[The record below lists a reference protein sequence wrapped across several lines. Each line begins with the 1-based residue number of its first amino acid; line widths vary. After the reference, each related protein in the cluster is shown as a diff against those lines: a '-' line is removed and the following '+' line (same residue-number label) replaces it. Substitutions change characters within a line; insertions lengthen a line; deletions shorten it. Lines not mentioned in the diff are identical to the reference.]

1 MLNITRAR
9 DKMAPMKH
17 SYLNQVKR
25 PMKTAVLKTIFV
37 AMFGLAMSVSSANE
51 IDDLDT
57 SHLQRMGFAVESV
70 RESSIQGL
78 YEVIT
83 NQGLIYVSRDG
94 QQLMSGRIYDI
105 TGPQPENL
113 SDITLNSMR
122 RDNLAEQVDSA
133 IEFKAENE
141 KYVVSVFTDPTC
153 GYCRQLHQQMDSY
166 LDAGITIRYYAWPRS
181 GLQGSAFNQLNAIWC
196 ATDPKDAMTRAKS
209 DQSIQQGNCVTP
221 VREHY
226 ELGQKFGVRGTP
238 ALVLADGRLLPGY
251 LPPSRLVQ
259 ELNK

>member
-1 MLNITRAR
+1 
-9 DKMAPMKH
+9 MK
-17 SYLNQVKR
+17 V
-25 PMKTAVLKTIFV
+25 TVLRSV
-37 AMFGLAMSVSSANE
+37 LLAALGLVTLAAQALE

-57 SHLQRMGFAVESV
+57 THLQRMGFKVESV

-83 NQGLIYVSRDG
+83 NQGLIYVSPDG

-105 TGPQPENL
+105 TGAQPENV
-113 SDITLNSMR
+113 SDITLNAMR
-122 RDNLAEQVDSA
+122 RSNLAAQADTA
-133 IEFKAENE
+133 IEFKAANE
-141 KYVVSVFTDPTC
+141 KFVVSVFTDPTC

-166 LDAGITIRYYAWPRS
+166 LSAGITIRYYAWPRS

-196 ATDPKDAMTRAKS
+196 AADPKDAMTRAKA
-209 DQSIQQGNCVTP
+209 DKSIQQGNCETP
-221 VREHY
+221 VQAHY

-238 ALVLADGRLLPGY
+238 ALVLADGRMLPGY
-251 LPPSRLVQ
+251 LPPSRLIQ